1 MSAAVATYSPQPT
14 AIEKLLSTPTPK
26 SEIPLSPWESNG
38 YGLLSPAFDSSN
50 WSTLTPDSPS
60 NRRPS
65 LPYSLQRAINTR
77 NLSNSSDDQFT
88 PRDLSQLKAFNS
100 PSQTTQLPPTP
111 LTSPSLYSN
120 DSLASSP
127 SALSRSSVSSEDA
140 IPFVHAVAHVGY
152 KFPLDQPSAHIPFES
167 EESGWEEGDTSKS
180 LRTPLAKSV
189 ELSAPIEL
197 LSVRQEEIKKVDHV
211 GSFFFFSMLHF
222 SLQRLCTDSLRSNCS
237 LLIID

>member
-14 AIEKLLSTPTPK
+14 AIEKLLSTPTIK
-26 SEIPLSPWESNG
+26 SELPLSSWESNG
-38 YGLLSPAFDSSN
+38 YGLLSPAFDSSS
-50 WSTLTPDSPS
+50 WSTLSPDSS
-60 NRRPS
+60 RRPS

-77 NLSNSSDDQFT
+77 NLSNSSDDQFI

-100 PSQTTQLPPTP
+100 PIQSTQLPPTP

-152 KFPLDQPSAHIPFES
+152 KFPLDQPSVQTPFHS

-197 LSVRQEEIKKVDHV
+197 INVGQEEIKKVDHV
-211 GSFFFFSMLHF
+211 GFTFPSVFLISH
-222 SLQRLCTDSLRSNCS
+222 QCYCTDYLNQIVAC
-237 LLIID
+237 